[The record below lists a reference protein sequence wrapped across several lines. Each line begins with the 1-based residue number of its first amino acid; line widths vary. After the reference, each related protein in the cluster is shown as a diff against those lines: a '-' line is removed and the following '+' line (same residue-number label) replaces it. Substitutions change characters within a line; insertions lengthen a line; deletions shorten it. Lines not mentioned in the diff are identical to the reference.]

1 MDEQEEGV
9 EKTPSVP
16 SSESSDDGAFDND
29 KEDDETRRSVKRQEE
44 SPAAVVRDAED
55 DKSPCPTKEQGE
67 ENGVKRGE
75 WRKSVLFIAMRN
87 LIMISLRRRR
97 EEEEEKHNSSS
108 STLPKP
114 KKTTLRKRAVE
125 LWRGTLL
132 PPGKP
137 GDFDGKMPFSLKV
150 NCFLFNFVKDKPF
163 CLPYLPGELQFE
175 PELKTAINAA
185 DYIQRKHALIRISEN
200 NKWYIMCPNW
210 RKKKRSTGISS
221 VKNPRMANILKKAFR
236 KDMPPNRM
244 MAFAVMRASSSSSS
258 SSLKKKKKNKKK
270 TTKKTIN
277 AEITSAG
284 AAADKRILQR
294 PGEGRI

>member
-16 SSESSDDGAFDND
+16 SSESSDDGAFDYD

-44 SPAAVVRDAED
+44 SPAAVVRDAEG

-67 ENGVKRGE
+67 ENGVVVGQIFLSDLEERRMEK
-75 WRKSVLFIAMRN
+75 KC
-87 LIMISLRRRR
+87 SLHRHEESDNDQLEEEEE

-132 PPGKP
+132 PPEKP

-185 DYIQRKHALIRISEN
+185 DYIQRIMENKCSKMVVPMIISPSEKSEKNCYWLGKLANLLATTKKHALIRISEN

-210 RKKKRSTGISS
+210 RYY
-221 VKNPRMANILKKAFR
+221 VVVFY
-236 KDMPPNRM
+236 
-244 MAFAVMRASSSSSS
+244 
-258 SSLKKKKKNKKK
+258 
-270 TTKKTIN
+270 
-277 AEITSAG
+277 
-284 AAADKRILQR
+284 
-294 PGEGRI
+294 